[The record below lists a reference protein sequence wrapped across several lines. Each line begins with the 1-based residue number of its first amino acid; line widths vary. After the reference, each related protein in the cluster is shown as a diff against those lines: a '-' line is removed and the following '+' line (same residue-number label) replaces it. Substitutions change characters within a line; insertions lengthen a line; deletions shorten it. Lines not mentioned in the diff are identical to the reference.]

1 LVGKIRKALTGGHF
15 PRLDKG
21 QTMKPEDAGRALGV
35 TRKLATHGPT
45 LLITLA
51 QLKDLNRPRATSSA
65 VLADL
70 AKRGILI
77 QSPDGKSTRET
88 MIRGL
93 NGSKRRRYVALKLS
107 ALMEA
112 S

>member
-1 LVGKIRKALTGGHF
+1 
-15 PRLDKG
+15 
-21 QTMKPEDAGRALGV
+21 MKPEDAGRALGV
-35 TRKLATHGPT
+35 TRKLAMHGPAIF
-45 LLITLA
+45 ITSE
-51 QLKDLNRPRATSSA
+51 QLKGLIRPRATSNP

-70 AKRGILI
+70 EKRGILI
-77 QSPDGKSTRET
+77 QSTDGKSTRET

>member
-1 LVGKIRKALTGGHF
+1 
-15 PRLDKG
+15 
-21 QTMKPEDAGRALGV
+21 MKPEDAGRALGV

-51 QLKDLNRPRATSSA
+51 RLKGLIRPRANSGA

-77 QSPDGKSTRET
+77 QSPEGKSTRET

-93 NGSKRRRYVALKLS
+93 DGSRRRRYVALKLS
-107 ALMEA
+107 ALMQA

>member
-1 LVGKIRKALTGGHF
+1 MR
-15 PRLDKG
+15 
-21 QTMKPEDAGRALGV
+21 PEHAGRALGV
-35 TRKLATHGPT
+35 TRKLAKHGPA
-45 LLITLA
+45 LLINLT
-51 QLKDLNRPRATSSA
+51 QLKGLIRPRATSSA
-65 VLADL
+65 VLAEL

-77 QSPDGKSTRET
+77 QSPEGKSTRET

-93 NGSKRRRYVALKLS
+93 NGSKRRRYVALKLG